1 MNYPDTRE
9 KRRGNGAGEY
19 LGAFGIVVALIYWVL
34 ESAIDAY
41 IFQQGTFASQIIP
54 ADQDEIYMRF
64 VIASL
69 IISFA
74 FYARAVIIRRT
85 LTEQTLLEE
94 RNLITSILDT
104 VGALVVVLDTDGR
117 IVNFNRACEEVTGYS
132 FDEVRGVHLWDRFLT
147 EEEKGPVREVFNE
160 LKSGNFPSTF
170 ENHILTKHGEKRLI
184 SWSNT
189 ALLGHDGKVKFV
201 IGTGLDITERKQ
213 METERKFMLSMF
225 AHDMKN
231 PIITS
236 SGFLSR
242 LLSGKAGPIDDKQL
256 NYLQILKEQF
266 DMLEKLITNFLEF
279 TRFEAGREP
288 EKAPVD
294 IKMAMYRNI
303 EIAKMEAEKKDIKIL
318 LDIPEDIP
326 DTIEAD
332 AVLLDR
338 VMSNLLGNAVKFT
351 PQDGTVS
358 VSLSG
363 GNEHILF
370 RVSDTGVGIPVKDLP
385 HIFNPFYRGKRDSKG
400 SGLGLAIVKK
410 IVESHNGKIW
420 VESEEGKGSTFN
432 VMLPK

>member
-1 MNYPDTRE
+1 MNYRGSDVR
-9 KRRGNGAGEY
+9 RRGKGAGEY
-19 LGAFGIVVALIYWVL
+19 LGVFGIVIAAIYWVL
-34 ESAIDAY
+34 ESAVDAY
-41 IFQQGTFASQIIP
+41 IFQKGTFADQIIP
-54 ADQDEIYMRF
+54 ADKDEIYMR
-64 VIASL
+64 L
-69 IISFA
+69 IIAALIIAFA
-74 FYARAVIIRRT
+74 FYARAVIIRRS
-85 LTEQTLLEE
+85 LTEQSLREE

-117 IVNFNRACEEVTGYS
+117 IVNFNRACEEATGYS
-132 FDEVRGVHLWDRFLT
+132 FDEVRGVQFWDRFLT
-147 EEEKGPVREVFNE
+147 EEEKGPVKEVFNE
-160 LKSGNFPSTF
+160 LKAGNFPSTF
-170 ENHILTKHGEKRLI
+170 ENYIVTKFGEKRLI

-189 ALLGHDGKVKFV
+189 ALLGHDGQVNFV
-201 IGTGLDITERKQ
+201 IGTGLDITQRKQ

-242 LLSGKAGPIDDKQL
+242 LLSGKAGPIDEKQL

-288 EKAPVD
+288 EKSPVD

-303 EIAKMEAEKKDIKIL
+303 EIAKMEAEKKGIKIL

-363 GNEHILF
+363 GNGHILF